1 MPPYDELLRDVRR
14 KEGGVV
20 RKGRGATLWK
30 IISKCR
36 FFEVDNKSTFKREKE
51 ADNTL
56 RSP

>member
-20 RKGRGATLWK
+20 RKGRGDTLWK

-36 FFEVDNKSTFKREKE
+36 FFEVDN
-51 ADNTL
+51 
-56 RSP
+56 